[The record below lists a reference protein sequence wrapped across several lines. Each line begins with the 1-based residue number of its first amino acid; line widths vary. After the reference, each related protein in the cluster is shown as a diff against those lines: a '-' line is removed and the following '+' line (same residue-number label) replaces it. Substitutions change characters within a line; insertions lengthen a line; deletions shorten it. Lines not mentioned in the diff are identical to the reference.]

1 MSDLIVAKMLL
12 KMVWNL
18 MRWFFCN
25 SYFDNFYSLL
35 THVIVMLCAWK
46 GESTFA
52 MLKHQNYANQNCFRS
67 SETHF
72 EKPNG
77 MPISE
82 IASNSLWW
90 LSGDNHEKKWL
101 AGSPKNVNNESTK
114 Y

>member
-1 MSDLIVAKMLL
+1 
-12 KMVWNL
+12 
-18 MRWFFCN
+18 MRMYLYAFT
-25 SYFDNFYSLL
+25 YE
-35 THVIVMLCAWK
+35 

-82 IASNSLWW
+82 IASNSL
-90 LSGDNHEKKWL
+90 
-101 AGSPKNVNNESTK
+101 
-114 Y
+114 